1 MKKRIISLLL
11 AAVMVLNFAPVS
23 AFAETEAE
31 AQVDVEPQVEAEADT
46 EEPLEEAYTPAEQ
59 DGVYLLDSEEA
70 LRWFAQEVNGGN
82 GALKGR
88 LTGDITLTGEWT
100 PIGTENNPF
109 SGSFDGDGYTISGL
123 SINVE
128 LESDSDTVYLGLFGS
143 VEGKSAT
150 NRAEICDLTVEGSVE
165 VGDKN
170 TATNQGGSYVGGIV
184 GRALYA
190 DISGV
195 VSKVEVNNAKDV
207 SDSKTNATGGI
218 VGDAYD
224 VHFTNCG
231 NEGSVYSANDYVGGI
246 TSGRVFTADGCYNSG
261 AVSGVKRI
269 GGIAGYTLYGT
280 YSCEI
285 TNCYNTGMVIGDEYA
300 GEYAGGI
307 VGWMF
312 YAYGAGDACTVEN
325 CYSTGWVCNAG
336 KEGYSYNGTLVGR
349 NNGGDTYKVINC
361 YVTSEPAFGTNDS
374 SAASAQVITDDEL
387 KELAATL
394 GSAFKKDV
402 GNVNDGFPVLV
413 WQESICDHAETEN
426 AYVSNEDGTHTVTV
440 TCVNCGEAQGEAS
453 SEDCADTDGDGKCDQ
468 CGYVFPAEADAGYL
482 ATLEFTQLSSAA
494 KGTIYTLNP
503 SFDPAT
509 HTYTLLLPVSVG
521 NAYCWASLSD
531 AAPEGSTMTLA
542 WTNLY
547 NNTAKSETVKAGS
560 GSYMANF
567 GRDGKTNT
575 ATVTAGVGEDT
586 QTYTVKTVRT
596 PELSALT
603 VDAGHMDKSFD
614 ANTKAYTV
622 DTTAETIVI
631 QAEPYKEDYTVTY
644 NGSESGEIALELGE
658 NVVTVAVSDGT
669 YSETYTVT
677 VQRHGFCMTGITAT
691 PENALICLVD
701 SYGER
706 ILPGEDGSYAMVE
719 GYEYTCTVT
728 ASGYVGQE
736 MTFTAGNDMEDLVFT
751 LEAAEENADLNTD
764 IPAEWPNFRNGSNH
778 LGITEAKTP
787 YDPEDAELLWAV
799 KYGTGWAA
807 APGSPILVDDCIVTY
822 VSNTIK
828 KLDKNTGKVVAENTM
843 VEKSSYSIVPATY
856 AEGMIFVGLSGGRI
870 QAFNA
875 ETLESLWVYT
885 DKLGGQPN
893 CPITY
898 QDGYIYAGFW
908 NSETK
913 DANFACISVTDE
925 NPDETTEAK
934 LASWTYCRAGGF
946 YWAGAYVSENGK
958 YVVVGTDDGVSGS
971 KTESASLL
979 VFEAA
984 TGKLVDSWDGIR
996 GDIRS
1001 NVSHDPQSDRV
1012 FFTSKG
1018 GVLCNAKI
1026 DWETGEISDTHI
1038 TVIQDSKG
1046 NEYAMSTC
1054 TPSVYNGR
1062 IYIGVAGTSQFGASS
1077 GHGIAVYSLEED
1089 GEMTQAYVYDIL
1101 GYPQT
1106 SAMVSV
1112 GYVTDEDD
1120 SVYIYLPYNMTP
1132 GGISVLKDAPGQT
1145 APIATTGE
1153 GYSEV
1158 FTPVSPLNQYCI
1170 CSTIADSYGTIYYKN
1185 DSCYVMAI
1193 SSKLVSLGVT
1203 EDLEYTYDS
1212 ATNKLTVTQGSI
1224 FVTMKNGLTRDVSDY
1239 VTYDAEKGQIVY
1251 TYGFDSANYGLKE
1264 LRYCFTHKG
1273 EKEIRYEQLP
1283 DQLGIKHQT
1292 TVVCAYCGAVTD
1304 TVTTACVDLDKN
1316 GLCDDCGAKLYSVGL
1331 KISIAGGF
1339 DEPVTWYP
1347 VNGTAEALSVNAT
1360 SNYPNGTLSY
1370 QWYYSLEED
1379 SYSSAIAVEGAND
1392 STFTPDTGEETSMRF
1407 YFCEATLTIGEN
1419 SWKVHCGQQ
1428 PVIVCPQPTVTAYF
1442 SVTDDDQF
1450 VVGDNGTGENGG
1462 SGEAV
1467 AMKEYTVPYFDLA
1480 LYGLEDFYFV
1490 SETYGE
1496 NPDNPGLP
1504 GSSLTPGTAAYA
1516 FGKVTLLHLYI
1527 YALELDY
1534 CGLEPAE
1541 AGKGYL
1547 YDANLLG
1554 TEVLSISG
1562 SPGSFFMQEFWGHD
1576 LNLIYYQ
1583 NYAYPL
1589 ASEGWGSTADQIL
1602 LEDGDIVTLS
1612 MYTSWSFFGDSK
1624 AGYLH
1629 LGLADDATVV
1639 ETGVEIGQESLELTL
1654 YRSWNDM
1661 MGGGGTAHFVAT
1673 DEIKVYCA
1681 AADDLPGGDVTRWT
1695 YVGTTDESG
1704 NLTADLS
1711 ALNLKAG
1718 KTYIFAVAGQLGE
1731 ENSGDIV
1738 SCAGGIRVRVADPGT
1753 GDVNGDGVLSLL
1765 DVLLLQQYVAKRV
1778 GADKLNVAAADLN
1791 GDGTISL
1798 QDVLLLQQRVAKQ
1811 N

>member
-46 EEPLEEAYTPAEQ
+46 EEPLEEVYTPTEQ

-100 PIGTENNPF
+100 PIGTETNPF
-109 SGSFDGDGYTISGL
+109 SGSFDGDGYIISGL
-123 SINVE
+123 SIHVE
-128 LESDSDTVYLGLFGS
+128 FEGGERTWLGLFGYVNGEKAS
-143 VEGKSAT
+143 T
-150 NRAEICDLTVEGSVE
+150 RPEIRDLTLNGEIE
-165 VGDKN
+165 VGEAL
-170 TATNQGGSYVGGIV
+170 TASQYGDAYTGGLV
-184 GRALYA
+184 GRATSV

-195 VSKVEVNNAKDV
+195 VVDVDVNANKNKDAGAWC
-207 SDSKTNATGGI
+207 ATGGI
-218 VGDAYD
+218 VGEAYD
-224 VHFTNCG
+224 VHFTNCANLG
-231 NEGSVYSANDYVGGI
+231 DVYSTCNYVGGI
-246 TSGRVFTADGCYNSG
+246 AGGKVFTMDSCCNSG
-261 AVSGVKRI
+261 IVSGADRV
-269 GGIAGYTLYGT
+269 GGIAGYALNGT
-280 YSCEI
+280 YSSEI
-285 TNCYNTGMVIGDEYA
+285 RNCYNRGIVIGDNHV
-300 GEYAGGI
+300 GGI
-307 VGWMF
+307 IGWM
-312 YAYGAGDACTVEN
+312 YYSYGATDACTVEN
-325 CYSTGWVCNAG
+325 CYSTCTAFTNETGNV
-336 KEGYSYNGTLVGR
+336 GTLVGC
-349 NNGGDTYKVINC
+349 NDGGDTYKVTNC
-361 YVTSEPAFGTNDS
+361 YVTSEPAFGTNTS
-374 SAASAQVITDDEL
+374 SAASAKVITDDEL

-394 GSAFKKDV
+394 GSAFKKDA
-402 GNVNDGFPVLV
+402 GNVNDGFPVLS

-426 AYVSNEDGTHTVTV
+426 AYVSNEDGTHSVTV
-440 TCVNCGEAQGEAS
+440 TCANCGEAQGEAT
-453 SEDCADTDGDGKCDQ
+453 SENCADTDGDGKCDK
-468 CGYVFPAEADAGYL
+468 CGYVFPTEAAVNYISRLWGSSAYSKTDDVLLTLNDNGEYVLWINDSNASAGFWLELTEDAPEDAVTQITYYNTYAGENQTKVFAGSNRLNCPWVAWQENDKCMNGSTLKLQVLSGSGDEQKVVQENLIQVKKIPSITALSLAEAPFDTSFA
-482 ATLEFTQLSSAA
+482 ATT
-494 KGTIYTLNP
+494 T
-503 SFDPAT
+503 
-509 HTYTLLLPVSVG
+509 
-521 NAYCWASLSD
+521 AY
-531 AAPEGSTMTLA
+531 
-542 WTNLY
+542 
-547 NNTAKSETVKAGS
+547 
-560 GSYMANF
+560 
-567 GRDGKTNT
+567 T
-575 ATVTAGVGEDT
+575 ATTVAEAVTVQTATYGE
-586 QTYTVKTVRT
+586 TYGL
-596 PELSALT
+596 E
-603 VDAGHMDKSFD
+603 
-614 ANTKAYTV
+614 
-622 DTTAETIVI
+622 
-631 QAEPYKEDYTVTY
+631 YTVTC
-644 NGSESGEIALELGE
+644 NGSESNEVALELGE
-658 NVVTVAVSDGT
+658 NTIEVVIAYGDASK
-669 YSETYTVT
+669 TYTITVT
-677 VQRHGFCMTGITAT
+677 RVAKLEVTFALT
-691 PENALICLVD
+691 PENALVNLVD
-701 SYGER
+701 KFGARVMPDENGVYTVM
-706 ILPGEDGSYAMVE
+706 GSID
-719 GYEYTCTVT
+719 YTLTVT
-728 ASGYVGQE
+728 APGYVGY
-736 MTFTAGNDMEDLVFT
+736 TAT
-751 LEAAEENADLNTD
+751 LNRSESGEVAIELTAAPESDLNTE

-822 VSNTIK
+822 VSDTIK
-828 KLDKNTGKVVAENTM
+828 KLDKNTGEVVAENTM
-843 VEKSSYSIVPATY
+843 AGKSSYSIVPATY
-856 AEGMIFVGLSGGRI
+856 AEGMIFVGLSSGRI

-898 QDGYIYAGFW
+898 QDGYVYAGFW

-1046 NEYAMSTC
+1046 NAYAMSTC

-1112 GYVTDEDD
+1112 GYVNDEDD

-1193 SSKLVSLGVT
+1193 SSKLVSLGIT

-1304 TVTTACVDLDKN
+1304 TVTTACVDLDRN

-1331 KISIAGGF
+1331 KITVAGGF

-1347 VNGTAEALSVNAT
+1347 VDGTAEALSVNAT
-1360 SNYPNGTLSY
+1360 SNYPNGTLTY

-1379 SYSSAIAVEGAND
+1379 SYSSAIAVEDAND
-1392 STFTPDTGEETSMRF
+1392 SAFTPDTSEETSMRF

-1419 SWKVHCGQQ
+1419 SWKVRCGQQ

-1576 LNLIYYQ
+1576 LNLTYYQ

-1589 ASEGWGSTADQIL
+1589 AAEGWGSTADQIL
-1602 LEDGDIVTLS
+1602 LEEGDIVTLS

-1695 YVGTTDESG
+1695 YVGTTDENG

-1718 KTYIFAVAGQLGE
+1718 KTYIFAVAGQLGAENPE
-1731 ENSGDIV
+1731 EIV
-1738 SCAGGIRVRVADPGT
+1738 SCAGGIRVRVAEPGT

-1778 GADKLNVAAADLN
+1778 SADKLNVAAADLN